1 MVADIVLRSL
11 TTIQQLT
18 LNYLGFAG
26 AALSLLI
33 GLAEASEP
41 TGQEDDD

>member
-1 MVADIVLRSL
+1 VVADIALRSL
-11 TTIQQLT
+11 TPIQQLT
-18 LNYLGFAG
+18 LNYLSFAG

-41 TGQEDDD
+41 KGQDDD